1 MLPERTESRN
11 ESHRSRNAMSP
22 VYLGTSIGSLEIP
35 AWIVD
40 HASFLRWLRSGAIPD
55 DARVSYING
64 RVWVETM
71 AERAY
76 AHNRLKTAVSAVLL
90 PLVEDNQLGEFFGD
104 GMTFTSVAGGITTV
118 PDGVFASQASIDA
131 RRVELRGGEESEQDT
146 ELVGTPDLVIEVVS
160 PSSVDKDTEWLMSRY
175 HDAGIGEYWLVDG
188 RGDPLRFT
196 IYRRGPKG
204 YVAVRRSDGW
214 LRSPT
219 FGRSFRF
226 VSAGAR
232 MGGHPAY
239 RFEMR

>member
-1 MLPERTESRN
+1 
-11 ESHRSRNAMSP
+11 MSQSENLMSA
-22 VYLGTSIGSLEIP
+22 VYLGTSIGSVEIP

-40 HASFLRWLRSGAIPD
+40 HPSFLRWLRSGVLPD
-55 DARVSYING
+55 EVWVGYING
-64 RVWVETM
+64 SVWVETM

-76 AHNRLKTAVSAVLL
+76 AHNRLKTAVSTVLF
-90 PLVEDNQLGEFFGD
+90 PFVEDNHLGEFFGD
-104 GMTFTSVAGGITTV
+104 GMTFTSTAAGITTV
-118 PDGVFASQASIDA
+118 PDGIFVSRAGIDA
-131 RRVELRGGEESEQDT
+131 RRVELRGGVDSEQDT
-146 ELVGTPDLVIEVVS
+146 ELVGTADLVIEVVS

-175 HDAGIGEYWLVDG
+175 HDAGVAEYWLVDG
-188 RGDPLRFT
+188 REEPLRFS

-204 YVAVRRSDGW
+204 YTAVRRAAGW

-232 MGGHPAY
+232 MGGHNSY